1 MNRYRCEGCGCRLDP
16 GEGSLCEECRADLEK
31 QAAALPVREVNQERG
46 RRDVSGKASA

>member
-1 MNRYRCEGCGCRLDP
+1 MNRYRCEECGCRLDA
-16 GEGSLCEECRADLEK
+16 GEGRLCEECRADLEK